1 MCDVDVT
8 HNLRRTGGVKPRARD
23 RAAAATALEGKVA
36 HLSHFKEV
44 ASPMEGH
51 RADGTKGMNP
61 SGALIARA
69 PLKCC
74 LGSNLNRAN
83 D

>member
-1 MCDVDVT
+1 MA
-8 HNLRRTGGVKPRARD
+8 RRADERAIEDLTRG
-23 RAAAATALEGKVA
+23 TALEGKVA

-74 LGSNLNRAN
+74 LGSNQNRAN